1 MKKDSLKNRTKWS
14 SCNKVYGFIA
24 RENSEAF
31 IDQTAEAQAWI
42 SNFLHSHYKGKVA
55 NYFGSQKVMSIN
67 WTTYEIVGTI
77 LIDSLG
83 VQDLEDF
90 LYIVRIQESRE
101 LNFLV
106 KLVGSVNSGAK

>member
-1 MKKDSLKNRTKWS
+1 M
-14 SCNKVYGFIA
+14 V
-24 RENSEAF
+24 
-31 IDQTAEAQAWI
+31 
-42 SNFLHSHYKGKVA
+42 

-67 WTTYEIVGTI
+67 WTTYEIVDTI

-106 KLVGSVNSGAK
+106 